1 MAKSTTK
8 DRIANGEAYEALAS
22 LEAWA
27 IDTIDG
33 KVHLDASEG
42 ERLARE
48 LVEKVKK
55 WREGAN

>member
-8 DRIANGEAYEALAS
+8 DRIAHDEAIEALVRLESWAINAYEG
-22 LEAWA
+22 
-27 IDTIDG
+27 G
-33 KVHLDASEG
+33 KVTVEHG